1 VFEALAQLES
11 ETQLDSAA
19 KAAFSLPPYTEG
31 RPAALNEY
39 FPITGWS
46 QGVRYICYLD
56 SRQGR
61 ALGNLIRVGPADCGG
76 TEGSQRTI
84 E

>member
-1 VFEALAQLES
+1 MGPY
-11 ETQLDSAA
+11 
-19 KAAFSLPPYTEG
+19 PPYTEG

-46 QGVRYICYLD
+46 QGVRYVCYLD

-61 ALGNLIRVGPADCGG
+61 ALGNLIRIGPADCGG
-76 TEGSQRTI
+76 TEGSQCTI